1 MTNVAR
7 IARLELTSA
16 RVNAR
21 QMIILAVLI
30 AMMAWVSG
38 SQEPLAFAAIVPLLP
53 VFFVTYP
60 FLADER
66 GRHDL
71 LYATLPVRRRSVVW
85 GRHLYSLVM
94 ELTALIVAIVISSAF
109 TLGTSHTLDLGFIA
123 LLAWASTAVASL
135 IITVQ
140 LPVLFAV
147 GYTKSRWIV
156 VVPLIICLSPMVL
169 TQIPGMSGR
178 LTSLWPGALTPSWSL
193 TVGAGLALA
202 IIVLWT
208 ASALISTRLYTKR
221 QF

>member
-1 MTNVAR
+1 MTNAAR
-7 IARLELTSA
+7 FARLELASA

-38 SQEPLAFAAIVPLLP
+38 SQEPLAFAAVVPLLP

-85 GRHLYSLVM
+85 GRHLYFLVM
-94 ELTALIVAIVISSAF
+94 ELVAVIVAIAISSAF
-109 TLGTSHTLDLGFIA
+109 TLATRHMLDLGFIA

-147 GYTKSRWIV
+147 GYTKSRWVV

-178 LTSLWPGALTPSWSL
+178 LTGFWPGALTPTWSL
-193 TVGAGLALA
+193 TVAAILAA
-202 IIVLWT
+202 VVVVLWT
-208 ASALISTRLYTKR
+208 TSAVISARLYAKR

>member
-1 MTNVAR
+1 MTTAAR
-7 IARLELTSA
+7 FARLELASA

-21 QMIILAVLI
+21 QMVVLAVLI

-38 SQEPLAFAAIVPLLP
+38 SQEPLAFAAVVPLLP

-85 GRHLYSLVM
+85 GRHLYFLVM
-94 ELTALIVAIVISSAF
+94 ELAALIVAIVISSAF
-109 TLGTSHTLDLGFIA
+109 TLATSHTLDLGFIA
-123 LLAWASTAVASL
+123 LLAGASAAVASL
-135 IITVQ
+135 IIAVQ

-169 TQIPGMSGR
+169 TQIPGMSGQ
-178 LTSLWPGALTPSWSL
+178 LANLWPGALTPAWSL
-193 TVGAGLALA
+193 TVGTSLAAA

-208 ASALISTRLYTKR
+208 ASAVISVRLYAKR